1 MYLILIYYCYLF
13 LPIFTFLS
21 VLVNQDFGYRAILVT
36 LLWAVP
42 LAYAGLVYPYI
53 YVSKTKALNLISVAE
68 KLYPNPGIRIQCTNI
83 SEMELRIL
91 KSLS

>member
-53 YVSKTKALNLISVAE
+53 YVPGGILVAVY
-68 KLYPNPGIRIQCTNI
+68 KYFSLY
-83 SEMELRIL
+83 
-91 KSLS
+91 

>member
-36 LLWAVP
+36 LLWVVP
-42 LAYAGLVYPYI
+42 LAYALMQV
-53 YVSKTKALNLISVAE
+53 
-68 KLYPNPGIRIQCTNI
+68 
-83 SEMELRIL
+83 
-91 KSLS
+91 

>member
-53 YVSKTKALNLISVAE
+53 YR
-68 KLYPNPGIRIQCTNI
+68 RIKGQ
-83 SEMELRIL
+83 
-91 KSLS
+91 

>member
-42 LAYAGLVYPYI
+42 LAYAGLVYPYNI
-53 YVSKTKALNLISVAE
+53 YVPGGILVAVY
-68 KLYPNPGIRIQCTNI
+68 KYFSLY
-83 SEMELRIL
+83 
-91 KSLS
+91 

>member
-53 YVSKTKALNLISVAE
+53 YAIFCFLPNLHVGGRTERQKESF
-68 KLYPNPGIRIQCTNI
+68 
-83 SEMELRIL
+83 EL
-91 KSLS
+91 

>member
-53 YVSKTKALNLISVAE
+53 YITVNTKKKAE
-68 KLYPNPGIRIQCTNI
+68 NAVLV
-83 SEMELRIL
+83 IL
-91 KSLS
+91 VKKGSNQDKEEVI